1 MFRTGVVLTVFLRL
15 AAALYT
21 RPFGEDPVTIPDYVN
36 VPSEQCD
43 YCKSTIDA
51 LEMKW
56 TNETTVSEIL
66 ADLEKQCKSL
76 PLKERQICDAVVNVL
91 VQIPPGIFEGIASLA
106 WPISLGLCAT
116 MNECQVNCCPAGASP
131 EQIHLSLASTDKT
144 VMGVSWVTLRGTE
157 SIVRYGTDSNNLA
170 QTSVGAV
177 DTYTK
182 AGWVGVIHRAVMT
195 GLSEGTTYYYQVG
208 ADDESGW
215 SEVFSFKTYSPGK
228 SQRFAVIADM
238 AYDVNSDETVA
249 DLISLV
255 EGGLIDV
262 VIHSG
267 DISYADGYMPHFDD
281 FINKIQPIASR
292 VPYMVAPGNHEF
304 GYNFTAY
311 KKRFFMPGQIDSG
324 GSGDGMYYAW
334 EYGKIHFTAMNS
346 ESPIDTPMFTEAE
359 KAWVD
364 ADMKSVDRSATPWLV
379 AHFHRPFYCARD
391 NECGSLLIS
400 QGVEE
405 VLHNNKVDIVLTGH
419 EHTYERTYSV
429 YNKTVVEGA
438 PMYLM
443 QGGSGNREGNNGD
456 YPPLSEL
463 PSWVAAVDNKIG
475 YGVLTLSEDASTIT
489 WEFFQSAGMK
499 VTDMVTL
506 TKN

>member
-1 MFRTGVVLTVFLRL
+1 M
-15 AAALYT
+15 
-21 RPFGEDPVTIPDYVN
+21 
-36 VPSEQCD
+36 
-43 YCKSTIDA
+43 
-51 LEMKW
+51 
-56 TNETTVSEIL
+56 
-66 ADLEKQCKSL
+66 
-76 PLKERQICDAVVNVL
+76 
-91 VQIPPGIFEGIASLA
+91 
-106 WPISLGLCAT
+106 
-116 MNECQVNCCPAGASP
+116 
-131 EQIHLSLASTDKT
+131 H
-144 VMGVSWVTLRGTE
+144 GTE
-157 SIVRYGTDSNNLA
+157 SKVRYGTDPNNLA
-170 QTSVGAV
+170 LFSVGTV
-177 DTYTK
+177 DSYTQ
-182 AGWVGVIHRAVMT
+182 AGWIGVIHRAVMT

-215 SEVFSFKTYSPGK
+215 SEVFSFKTYTPGK

-255 EGGLIDV
+255 EEGSIDV

-281 FINKIQPIASR
+281 FMNKIQPISTR

-311 KKRFFMPGQIDSG
+311 KKRFFMPGQIDLG

-359 KAWVD
+359 MAWVD
-364 ADMKSVDRSATPWLV
+364 ADMKSVDRSVTPWLV

-391 NECGSLLIS
+391 NECKFFLCFLTTFLIHLCITGGSLLIS
-400 QGVEE
+400 QGGEE

-419 EHTYERTYSV
+419 EHTYERTFPV
-429 YNKTVVEGA
+429 YNKTVTDGA
-438 PMYLM
+438 PVYLM

-489 WEFFQSAGMK
+489 WEFFQSEGMK
-499 VTDMVTL
+499 VTDVVTFA
-506 TKN
+506 K